1 MEHFVLIQKLL
12 LILLEL
18 WIGILNIV
26 NLKYLEKDKWRIIAY
41 TVASKKKMAVVYV
54 RRWKGKLW

>member
-12 LILLEL
+12 ILLEL
-18 WIGILNIV
+18 WIGIISIINV
-26 NLKYLEKDKWRIIAY
+26 KYLEKDKWIIIAY
-41 TVASKKKMAVVYV
+41 TVASEKKMAVVYV